1 MSFARVVS
9 FEGVT
14 GERVAQLEREI
25 NEGEPPEGMPATE
38 VLVLHDPDAET
49 SLAIVFFETED
60 DYATGDAILSAMPA
74 GETPGRR
81 TAVAKYEV
89 AIRRSI

>member
-1 MSFARVVS
+1 MSFARVVA

-14 GERVAQLEREI
+14 KDRVAQLEREI

-38 VLVLHDPDAET
+38 ILMLHDPAAET
-49 SLAIVFFETED
+49 SLVIVFFATES
-60 DYATGDAILSAMPA
+60 DYAAGDAILSAMPA

-81 TAVAKYEV
+81 TAVTKYEV
-89 AIRRSI
+89 AIHRKL

>member
-14 GERVAQLEREI
+14 KDRLAQLEREI
-25 NEGEPPEGMPATE
+25 NDGDPPEGMPATE
-38 VLVLHDPDAET
+38 ILMLHDPGAEK
-49 SLAIVFFETED
+49 SLVVVFFDTED

-81 TAVAKYEV
+81 TAVTKFEV
-89 AIRRSI
+89 AIRRKL

>member
-14 GERVAQLEREI
+14 RDRVAQLEREI
-25 NEGEPPEGMPATE
+25 NEDEPPEGMPATE
-38 VLVLHDPDAET
+38 ILMLHDPAGEK
-49 SLAIVFFETED
+49 SLVIVFFDTEN
-60 DYATGDAILSAMPA
+60 DYATGDAILDAMPA

-89 AIRRSI
+89 AIHRKM

>member
-14 GERVAQLEREI
+14 KDRVAQLEREI
-25 NEGEPPEGMPATE
+25 NDGEPPEGMPATE
-38 VLVLHDPDAET
+38 ILMLHDPAAET
-49 SLAIVFFETED
+49 SLVIVFFDTEN

-81 TAVAKYEV
+81 IAVTRYEV
-89 AIRRSI
+89 ALHRKL

>member
-14 GERVAQLEREI
+14 SDRVAQLEREI
-25 NEGEPPEGMPATE
+25 NESEPPEGMPATE
-38 VLVLHDPDAET
+38 ILMLHDPAGEK
-49 SLAIVFFETED
+49 SLVIVFFDTEN
-60 DYATGDAILSAMPA
+60 DYATGDAILDAMPA

-89 AIRRSI
+89 AIHRKM

>member
-14 GERVAQLEREI
+14 KDRVAQLEREI
-25 NEGEPPEGMPATE
+25 EGEPPEGMAATE
-38 VLVLHDPDAET
+38 ILMLHDPGDEK
-49 SLAIVFFETED
+49 SLVIVFFDTED
-60 DYATGDAILSAMPA
+60 DYAAGDRILSAMPA

-81 TAVAKYEV
+81 TSVTKYEV
-89 AIRRSI
+89 AIRRKI